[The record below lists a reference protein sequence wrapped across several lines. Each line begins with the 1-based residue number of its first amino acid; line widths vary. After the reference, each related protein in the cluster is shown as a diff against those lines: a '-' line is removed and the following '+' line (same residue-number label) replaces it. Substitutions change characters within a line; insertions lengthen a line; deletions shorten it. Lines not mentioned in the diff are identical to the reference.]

1 MDIRLIVLI
10 FAAFVLGLT
19 FFYLIGKYSY
29 SLFGLYE
36 SRVINNVEHK
46 LRLSFI
52 SASPRF
58 LLLSSLLLTCFLSLI
73 GFIFLGPVGAVLGI
87 LMGLSAPWVYQF
99 IYRKQRLNK
108 FVYQLPDA
116 LASLAAAMR
125 AGGSLN
131 KGIEMLAQRQPAPL
145 SQEFGLIVAENRVG
159 RDLED
164 SLRDMG
170 KRLNCPELD
179 LLTTAIVIARGV
191 GGNLADTLDSLADTL
206 REKAQVEGKIK
217 ALTAMGRMQGWVIS
231 LLPVGVGAV
240 LFSLEPEKMS
250 VLFTEVWGWA
260 VLGVMSCMMALAIWL
275 IYKIV
280 NIDV

>member
-1 MDIRLIVLI
+1 MNTLLAISAV
-10 FAAFVLGLT
+10 AAFVGGLAA
-19 FFYLIGKYSY
+19 FYLLSKYSL
-29 SLFGLYE
+29 SLSRLYKT
-36 SRVINNVEHK
+36 RVISDVEEK
-46 LRLSFI
+46 LRISFI

-58 LLLSSLLLTCFLSLI
+58 LLLASLLATLLLLFLGLLL
-73 GFIFLGPVGAVLGI
+73 LGPVGAVLGTVI
-87 LMGLSAPWVYQF
+87 GLSAPWVYQYF
-99 IYRKQRLNK
+99 YRKHRLTQ

-116 LASLAAAMR
+116 LASLAASMR
-125 AGGSLN
+125 AGGSLG

-145 SQEFGLIVAENRVG
+145 SQEFGLIVAETRVG

-164 SLRDMG
+164 SLRDMS
-170 KRLNCPELD
+170 KRLHCQELD

-191 GGNLADTLDSLADTL
+191 GGNLADTLDTLSETL

-231 LLPVGVGAV
+231 ILPIGVGTI
-240 LFSLEPEKMS
+240 LFSLEPEKMA
-250 VLFTEVWGWA
+250 VLYTELWGWA
-260 VLGVMSCMMALAIWL
+260 VMAVMTAMMALAVWM

>member
-1 MDIRLIVLI
+1 MNIFLIALVST
-10 FAAFVLGLT
+10 AFITGLT
-19 FFYLIGKYSY
+19 AFYLFSKYSY
-29 SLFGLYE
+29 SLFGLYQF
-36 SRVINNVEHK
+36 RIIHDVENK

-58 LLLSSLLLTCFLSLI
+58 LLASSLLLTLVLSILGAFL
-73 GFIFLGPVGAVLGI
+73 LGPVGMILGI
-87 LMGLSAPWVYQF
+87 IIGLSAPWAYQHY
-99 IYRKQRLNK
+99 YRKQRLNK

-125 AGGSLN
+125 AGGSLT

-145 SQEFGLIVAENRVG
+145 NQEFGLIVAESRVG

-164 SLRDMG
+164 SLKDMAE
-170 KRLNCPELD
+170 RLSCPELD

-191 GGNLADTLDSLADTL
+191 GGNLAETLDSLAETL

-231 LLPVGVGAV
+231 LLPVGVGGV
-240 LFSLEPEKMS
+240 LFSIEPEKMS
-250 VLFTEVWGWA
+250 VLVTEVWGWA
-260 VLGVMSCMMALAIWL
+260 VLAVMSFMMALAVWM